1 MTKPQR
7 IWRMEARDSEG
18 EPIIGPWETKTE
30 AEKRKAAVVDG
41 RFILSAKVVRK
52 KK

>member
-1 MTKPQR
+1 MTRPQK

-18 EPIIGPWETKTE
+18 DPIIGPWETKVE
-30 AEKRKAAVVDG
+30 AQKRKTDVVDG

-52 KK
+52 K